1 MPLRSFRDEEGIEW
15 TVWDV
20 HPALPDRRT
29 GTDRRAAAA
38 SDPVIERRREAAD
51 RRRRSTGR
59 WSGLP
64 AALLSGWLVFSAG
77 TSQQQRRLMPIPDR
91 WEAANERELK
101 QLCERAVP
109 VVRRGL

>member
-1 MPLRSFRDEEGIEW
+1 MPLRSFRDEQGIEW

-20 HPALPDRRT
+20 HPALPDRRS
-29 GTDRRAAAA
+29 GEDRRAGQAP
-38 SDPVIERRREAAD
+38 DPVIERRRSGLD
-51 RRRRSTGR
+51 RRRRAGAR

-77 TSQQQRRLMPIPDR
+77 ASQQRRLMPIPDR
-91 WEAANERELK
+91 WEAADERELK
-101 QLCERAVP
+101 QLCQRATP